1 MGPANQGLLRWSELC
16 ANLLRNGV
24 GNLALQVQDVAA
36 ITVICLRPEMLI
48 GVSLNELGGNT
59 HPSTRTD
66 DRSLD
71 DGIYVQF
78 ASNFGQALLCAFSVR
93 HDGGS
98 CDYPQRADF
107 SEVRDQLI
115 RHAVREILLR
125 WISRKILK
133 RKNGNRPDRLFVPR

>member
-1 MGPANQGLLRWSELC
+1 MRLGSPRGPGQSGPAALEQLC

-48 GVSLNELGGNT
+48 GVSLNELGGHT
-59 HPSTRTD
+59 HPLTRTD

-78 ASNFGQALLCAFSVR
+78 ASNFGRPFLCLFVR

-98 CDYPQRADF
+98 
-107 SEVRDQLI
+107 
-115 RHAVREILLR
+115 
-125 WISRKILK
+125 
-133 RKNGNRPDRLFVPR
+133 